1 LISTPPADACPSF
14 SIRLLLVELRLAV
27 NCQHVPSRR
36 HILKFL
42 FVTRVHLHLRKF
54 PTFFGE
60 PMVFQYSLHDA
71 ISDAS
76 KWQVNIE
83 PAASNRRQ
91 VEACFST
98 VFD

>member
-1 LISTPPADACPSF
+1 M
-14 SIRLLLVELRLAV
+14 VV
-27 NCQHVPSRR
+27 R
-36 HILKFL
+36 HFLKFL
-42 FVTRVHLHLRKF
+42 FVTRVHQTCSKF
-54 PTFFGE
+54 PAFFGE
-60 PMVFQYSLHDA
+60 PMVFQYDA